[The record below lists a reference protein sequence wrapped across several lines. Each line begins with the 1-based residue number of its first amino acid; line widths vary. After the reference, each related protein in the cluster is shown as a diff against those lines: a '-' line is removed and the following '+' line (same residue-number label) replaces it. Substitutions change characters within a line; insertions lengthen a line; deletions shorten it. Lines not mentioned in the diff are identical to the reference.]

1 MSSRFR
7 DGGGFEEAA
16 AYSRAARQ
24 GDLIAVSGTAA
35 TGPDG
40 AALHPGDAYAQTRE
54 AISRALA
61 AAAELGAAREDVLRT
76 RIYLLQGCEWEGA
89 VRAHQEAFAGVDPAN
104 TTLYVAGLIPPG
116 VLVEFELDAVLP
128 AECLD
133 DLRLGQQPL
142 LGEPASIE
150 QAQRLVFASERDCLG
165 DDPAHR
171 RARA

>member
-61 AAAELGAAREDVLRT
+61 AAAALGAAREDVLRT

-116 VLVEFELDAVLP
+116 VLVEFELDAVCP
-128 AECLD
+128 
-133 DLRLGQQPL
+133 
-142 LGEPASIE
+142 
-150 QAQRLVFASERDCLG
+150 SE
-165 DDPAHR
+165 
-171 RARA
+171 